1 MSEEVLVDWLEG
13 VSPLQGLDRERL
25 EALVAEAEV
34 ERHEPRSVIFQR
46 GDRDAW
52 TRYVLSGEVVLATG
66 PGEPVHSVV
75 GLGDAGV
82 AAEPIGMDDVH
93 TCNALA
99 RTAVKLIR
107 VPTGRIRALLD
118 EIGPGP
124 ASDYEVDEIGAADES
139 DELYSALIAD
149 LLQDRLDL
157 PTMPDVAVRVRSAI
171 ADERAGA
178 PEVTRIIQADPA
190 VAARVLQAANSAL
203 YRGERTVDSLNQA
216 VVRLGLRN
224 VRELVTAVT
233 MREVFKSKNTLL
245 NERMLELWQHS
256 ALVAAT
262 CAVMA
267 RRLSGF
273 DSDRALLAGL
283 IHDIGVVPML
293 AHASEYPGLSAN
305 PGALEQ
311 AIAAH
316 RDDLGAMILRRWNFS
331 DEMVD
336 VALLAEE
343 WSRESEGGADYAD
356 LVIAAQLECLGGG
369 GPDSELPALET
380 VPVYERLGLAS
391 IASDTG
397 ETLLE
402 EAHDEIGEIQSLLMG

>member
-1 MSEEVLVDWLEG
+1 MSEEVSVDWLEG

-25 EALVAEAEV
+25 AALVAEAEV
-34 ERHEPRSVIFQR
+34 ERHEPRAVIFQR

-52 TRYVLSGEVVLATG
+52 TRYVLSGEVVMATA

-107 VPTGRIRALLD
+107 VPTARIRALLD
-118 EIGPGP
+118 EVSP
-124 ASDYEVDEIGAADES
+124 ATDYEVDEIGAADES
-139 DELYSALIAD
+139 DELYSALITD

-157 PTMPDVAVRVRSAI
+157 PTMPDVAVRVRSAV

-245 NERMLELWQHS
+245 NQRMLELWQHS

-262 CAVMA
+262 SAVLA

-293 AHASEYPGLSAN
+293 AHASDYPGLAGN

-316 RDDLGAMILRRWNFS
+316 RGDLGAMILRRWNFS

-343 WSRESEGGADYAD
+343 WSRESDGGADYAD

-369 GPDSELPALET
+369 APDSELPALET
-380 VPVYERLGLAS
+380 VPVYDRLGLAS

-402 EAHDEIGEIQSLLMG
+402 EAHDEIGEIQALLMG